1 MRWSVKAALIAAA
14 MVTPTA
20 GSFAATITVHQPDAG
35 GRVFVD
41 VLGELKIGDEKVF
54 EQKTANRRNV
64 IVTLMSPGGNPLPA
78 MEMGRLVRKQ
88 AMTTFV
94 PAERVCASACALIW
108 LAGKPRTAEGKAAVG
123 FHAAYNRN
131 TGQDSGVGNA
141 LIGAYLNELGLTA
154 KAIVGMTSKGA
165 TEMAWLSDD
174 TAKAWDLSVEPLQPS
189 RTIPVPAQASLEA
202 SARMPP
208 SAAAPQPGGPAI
220 RAVVRTAL
228 GGGLPLN
235 QGAPSSPTILVI
247 PENAV
252 VTIEDTCSH
261 RVSGSRWC
269 LVGYQGKRGYVNGS
283 SLHILTGSA
292 APQPQVKLARTT
304 TSLNLRTA
312 PGRTSDVLRE
322 MPTNSDVRVGE
333 CRRTDDGKTWC
344 QVVHEGTS
352 GWVNAAFLRLPE

>member
-1 MRWSVKAALIAAA
+1 MRWSVKAAFVAAA
-14 MVTPTA
+14 MVTPSA

-41 VLGELKIGDEKVF
+41 VVGELKIGDEKVF
-54 EQKTANRRNV
+54 EQKTAHRRNL
-64 IVTLMSPGGNPLPA
+64 IVTLISPGGNPLPA

-108 LAGKPRTAEGKAAVG
+108 LAGKPRTAESKAAVG

-141 LIGAYLNELGLTA
+141 LIGAYLHELGLTA

-174 TAKAWDLSVEPLQPS
+174 TAKAWELAVEPLQPT
-189 RTIPVPAQASLEA
+189 RTIPVPAQAEA

-208 SAAAPQPGGPAI
+208 PAASSQPSGPAI

-228 GGGLPLN
+228 GSGLPLN
-235 QGAPSSPTILVI
+235 QGAPSSPTILVV

-283 SLHILTGSA
+283 YLRILTGSP
-292 APQPQVKLARTT
+292 APQPQVKRAQTV

-312 PGRTSDVLRE
+312 PGRTSDVVRE
-322 MPTNSDVRVGE
+322 LPTNSDVTVGE
-333 CRRTDDGKTWC
+333 CHRSDDGKTWC
-344 QVVHEGTS
+344 QVVHEGTR

>member
-1 MRWSVKAALIAAA
+1 
-14 MVTPTA
+14 
-20 GSFAATITVHQPDAG
+20 
-35 GRVFVD
+35 
-41 VLGELKIGDEKVF
+41 
-54 EQKTANRRNV
+54 
-64 IVTLMSPGGNPLPA
+64 
-78 MEMGRLVRKQ
+78 VRKH

-202 SARMPP
+202 SARMQP